1 MEERAMQ
8 SGNARGW
15 RAAALAAAV
24 ALAASAGV
32 SQEVTP
38 DEAARIEGALPEQPA
53 VRPEKP
59 RRLLVFTLTKG
70 FAHGSIPIAAET
82 LVRMGEQTG
91 AWEAV
96 VSADAAMFAP
106 RSLAGFDAVAFD
118 NTTGTLFEDPELR
131 QSLLD
136 FVAGGGGIVGIH
148 AATDCFYDWPEFGE
162 LMGGWF
168 DGHPWGANDTVTLEI
183 VEPDHPLNAAFEGR
197 PFTVKDE
204 IYQFKAPYS
213 RESLR
218 VLLRLDVERTDM
230 KKGGIRREDGD
241 FAVSWVRSYGE
252 GRVFYCSLGHRREI
266 FWNPVV
272 LRHYLDG
279 IQFALGDLEADATPS
294 ALLVDEE
301 QEAAELEEAFEALR
315 AYEEGA
321 SRRPLSLIG
330 EEVRRALREPARKR
344 AVEKGLLDVVED
356 ESATSAGRAF
366 ACRQLAL
373 IGEDDAISLSGP
385 QVPMALGRLL
395 GDEELAHMARY
406 ALERIPGEA
415 AGGTLAR
422 ALGELE
428 GDLLVGVINSIGER
442 RSALDLPHLVPLREH
457 ADPRV
462 RAAAIEALGKIGGI
476 AAGAVLGESLDAAT
490 EAADADMEGLA
501 MVALLHCAEG
511 LERDGEADLAAR
523 LYRKAWESDLGRP
536 LRLAGLRGLV
546 GLEPIRTAPIVVGL
560 LAQEEPAWIGIAQ
573 RLIREAP
580 GEAGVRAIAS
590 LLPEQVPSVQGH
602 VIGALAQR
610 GDPAALP
617 EVTACTESADRE
629 VARAAVR
636 ALGALGDASSVPIL
650 AALAAFGAEDA
661 RNSLASLRGPGID
674 EAIVDKMAGADSYSR
689 LELVR
694 VLGVRRARGQTP
706 ALLRIAEGDG
716 DADVRKAALA
726 ALGELAG
733 GEHLPRLVDLLLD
746 APGEEE
752 AETAADSLVSVCL
765 GMEDVEGRSAPLVS
779 ALSRAGAD
787 RKPALLHALG
797 RMGGASAFEAV
808 CAALSEEGRIA
819 DAAARALAAW
829 PDGPLAPEL
838 LAIARRTAI
847 PGHRSAA
854 IEGFV
859 HAAPLPSERSPRET
873 LSLYRE
879 ALELAEDPRV
889 LEAALEGLSAM
900 PHAGALE
907 LAEGF
912 LEDEALRRAA
922 ARAMVAVARAVGDQH
937 RDEALAAIERARA
950 ACPDD
955 EALRRAADEAT
966 GHVQRNEDFVR
977 TWLFAG
983 PYTKEKTGGG
993 QLLDEA
999 FPPEISGASGI
1010 EWRPVPPE
1018 ALSAPGTCDL
1028 LKMGAGSD
1036 RCGYLLAEI
1045 LSDTSQDVRFE
1056 IGSDDGVKLWL
1067 NGDLLHTNNAMRG
1080 LSVHQDEVSGRL
1092 KAGANRL
1099 MLKISQGGGDWAACC
1114 RVRSTEGLHLEGLRI
1129 RRPE

>member
-24 ALAASAGV
+24 TLAASAGV

-82 LVRMGEQTG
+82 LVRMGERTG
-91 AWEAV
+91 AWEAL
-96 VSADAAMFAP
+96 VSDDAAMFAP
-106 RSLAGFDAVAFD
+106 RKLASFDGVVFD

-136 FVAGGGGIVGIH
+136 FVSRGGGIVGIH

-183 VEPDHPLNAAFEGR
+183 VEPDHPLTAAFEGR
-197 PFTVKDE
+197 PFTVQDE

-218 VLLRLDVERTDM
+218 VLLRLDVERTEM

-272 LRHYLDG
+272 LKHYLDG

-321 SRRPLSLIG
+321 SRLPLSLIG
-330 EEVRRALREPARKR
+330 EEVRRALREPALRNS
-344 AVEKGLLDVVED
+344 VESSLMDVVRD
-356 ESATSAGRAF
+356 GSAGRAGRAF

-373 IGEDDAISLSGP
+373 IGGSRS
-385 QVPMALGRLL
+385 VYVLGHLL

-406 ALERIPGEA
+406 ALERIPGEESLA
-415 AGGTLAR
+415 ALHR
-422 ALGELE
+422 ALGELR
-428 GDLLVGVINSIGER
+428 GALLAGAINSLGER
-442 RSALDLPHLVPLREH
+442 RDARTVDHLARVHGHDDPL
-457 ADPRV
+457 V
-462 RAAAIEALGKIGGI
+462 RAAVIGALGEIGGLEAVGLLEESHY
-476 AAGAVLGESLDAAT
+476 AALGADDQELWMLVTD
-490 EAADADMEGLA
+490 
-501 MVALLHCAEG
+501 ALLRCAG
-511 LERDGEADLAAR
+511 DLAVPDHEDLSKR
-523 LYRKAWESDLGRP
+523 LYRRAWGWGPGQS
-536 LRLAGLRGLV
+536 LRLAGLRGLL
-546 GLEPIRTAPIVVGL
+546 GLEPRRTAREVVAL
-560 LAQEEPAWIGIAQ
+560 FTLEDPAWTGIAQ
-573 RLIREAP
+573 RMIREAP
-580 GEAGVRAIAS
+580 GEPVTRAFVE
-590 LLPEQVPSVQGH
+590 LLPHLHPLVQVH

-610 GDPAALP
+610 GDAAALP
-617 EVTACTESADRE
+617 EVTVCTESADRE

-636 ALGALGDASSVPIL
+636 ALGSLGDASSVPIL
-650 AALAAFGAEDA
+650 AALAAFGDEDA
-661 RNSLASLRGPGID
+661 RSSLASLRGPGID
-674 EAIVDKMAGADSYSR
+674 EAIVGKMAGADSYSR

-694 VLGVRRARGQTP
+694 ALGVRRARGQTP
-706 ALLRIAEGDG
+706 ALLRIAEGDA

-733 GEHLPRLVDLLLD
+733 EEHLPRLVDLLLGARD
-746 APGEEE
+746 GEE
-752 AETAADSLVSVCL
+752 AEAAADGLVAVCL

-819 DAAARALAAW
+819 EAAARALAAW

-859 HAAPLPSERSPRET
+859 HAASLPSERSPRET

-889 LEAALEGLSAM
+889 LEAALEGLSAI
-900 PHAGALE
+900 PHAGALD

-912 LEDEALRRAA
+912 LEDQALRRAA

-937 RDEALAAIERARA
+937 RDEALAAIERALA

-955 EALRRAADEAT
+955 GPLRRAADEAT

-999 FPPEISGASGI
+999 FPPEISGVSGI

-1018 ALSAPGTCDL
+1018 ALSTPGICDL

-1114 RVRSTEGLHLEGLRI
+1114 RVRSAEGLHLEGLRI